1 MLLKIVPKK
10 LKRFEVELLTLTI
23 KEYLQNNKSKTPDE
37 KEKLELLLEQLEI
50 YLDLS
55 NAEEF
60 ELF

>member
-10 LKRFEVELLTLTI
+10 LQRFEVELLTLTI
-23 KEYLQNNKSKTPDE
+23 KEYLQNNKSKTPKE
-37 KEKLELLLEQLEI
+37 KEELELLLEKLEI

-55 NAEEF
+55 NAEEI